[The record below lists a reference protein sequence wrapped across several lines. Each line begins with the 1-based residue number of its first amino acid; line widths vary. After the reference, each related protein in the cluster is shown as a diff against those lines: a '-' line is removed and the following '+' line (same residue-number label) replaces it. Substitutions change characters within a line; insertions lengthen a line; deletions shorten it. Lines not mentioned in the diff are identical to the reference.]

1 TIQTT
6 NPASIEKTTSYE
18 ELKSDSAKFQSTENI
33 IETASTST
41 SDKEISTQIDS
52 SKTPESTKLQ
62 TDKYIPT
69 DSTKSSLFMTV
80 SDSSS
85 LFDNHLSKETTV
97 FFKSTSMIDNN
108 ANTDKLTTLQN
119 ELSYETTNTDKIQTN
134 NADTIPVITSKLETS
149 LGDTTKK
156 QNTQSTEILDHT
168 TEHSVTDFSN
178 SITDQTLEI
187 SDISSKVSKVSLEYS
202 TRNVENDSTKYKTD
216 DYVETST
223 IGKFEPRSE
232 TIQTT

>member
-1 TIQTT
+1 
-6 NPASIEKTTSYE
+6 
-18 ELKSDSAKFQSTENI
+18 
-33 IETASTST
+33 
-41 SDKEISTQIDS
+41 
-52 SKTPESTKLQ
+52 
-62 TDKYIPT
+62 
-69 DSTKSSLFMTV
+69 MTV

-85 LFDNHLSKETTV
+85 LLDNHLSKETTV

-149 LGDTTKK
+149 LGDTTKT

-178 SITDQTLEI
+178 SITDHTLEI

-202 TRNVENDSTKYKTD
+202 TRNVEYDSTKYKTD

-232 TIQTT
+232 TIQTTNPASIEKTTSYEELKSDSAKFQSTDNIKETASTSTSDKEISTQIRSELKIF